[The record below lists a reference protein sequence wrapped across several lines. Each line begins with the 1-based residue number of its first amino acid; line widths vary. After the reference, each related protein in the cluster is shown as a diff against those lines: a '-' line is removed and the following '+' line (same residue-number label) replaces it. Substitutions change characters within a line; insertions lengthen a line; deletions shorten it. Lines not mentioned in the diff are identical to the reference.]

1 MTIMQREISE
11 IPDIIAKIIHQLE
24 LYHAIGRKM
33 MDFQGAWASNAR
45 GTSDHS
51 AHYFKFLVEYHIGK
65 LVTPLSPSLS
75 SIYGANLQLEHGM
88 LLSISQSGGSP
99 DLIAS
104 QANAKKNGAHC
115 FCLTNQQ
122 QSVLATQSDAV
133 IAMSAGDEQAVA
145 ATKTFVASLFI
156 GYCITQAMRDSNT
169 PLPFARLQD
178 ALIKSRLCDEEQALG
193 ILQASQSV
201 LVISRGA
208 GVAIAREMALKLKE
222 TCMIHAEAYSAAEAV
237 HGPMILAC
245 KNITVLAVQTN
256 DAGNASIL
264 QAAELMRKNGA
275 HIIMIETID
284 ALGYLAPLVQ
294 ITHFYRLVEKL
305 SRHLG
310 LNPDTPPM
318 LNKATETV

>member
-1 MTIMQREISE
+1 MQREISE
-11 IPDIIAKIIHQLE
+11 IPDMIAEMTHQLE
-24 LYHAIGRKM
+24 LYHEIGRKM
-33 MDFQGAWASNAR
+33 MAFQGAWASNAR
-45 GTSDHS
+45 GTSDH
-51 AHYFKFLVEYHIGK
+51 AAYYFKFLIEYHIGK
-65 LVTPLSPSLS
+65 LITPLSPALS
-75 SIYGANLQLEHGM
+75 SIYGADLQLKDGM

-115 FCLTNQQ
+115 FCLTNHQ
-122 QSVLATQSDAV
+122 QSVLAIQSDSV

-156 GYCITQAMRDSNT
+156 VYCISQAMRDT
-169 PLPFARLQD
+169 TLLMPFARLQD
-178 ALIKSRLCDEEQALG
+178 AMIQPLLYDEEQALG

-208 GVAIAREMALKLKE
+208 GVAIAREIALKLKE

-237 HGPMILAC
+237 HGPMVLAC

-256 DAGNASIL
+256 DEGNASIL

-305 SRHLG
+305 SLRLG

>member
-1 MTIMQREISE
+1 MTMMKREISE
-11 IPDIIAKIIHQLE
+11 IPEIIAKNANKLE
-24 LYHAIGRKM
+24 LYHEIGIKM
-33 MDFQGAWASNAR
+33 MGFQGVWASNAR

-51 AHYFKFLVEYHIGK
+51 AHYFKFLVERHIGK
-65 LVTPLSPSLS
+65 LITPLSPSLS
-75 SIYGANLQLEHGM
+75 SIYGADLQLKDGM

-104 QANAKKNGAHC
+104 QTNAKKNGAYS
-115 FCLTNQQ
+115 FCLTNHQ
-122 QSVLATQSDAV
+122 QSRLATQSDVA
-133 IAMSAGDEQAVA
+133 IGMSAGDEQAVA

-156 GYCITQAMRDSNT
+156 VYCITQAMRDT
-169 PLPFARLQD
+169 TLLMPFAKLQD
-178 ALIKSRLCDEEQALG
+178 YLAKPLLCDEIQALG

-208 GVAIAREMALKLKE
+208 GVAIAREIALKLKE
-222 TCMIHAEAYSAAEAV
+222 TCMIHAEAYSAAEAL

-245 KNITVLAVQTN
+245 KKITVLVVQTN
-256 DAGNASIL
+256 DEGNASIL

-275 HIIMIETID
+275 HIVMIETID

-294 ITHFYRLVEKL
+294 ITHFYQLVEKL